1 MTEHQVFNYDTKALS
16 SDALGGK
23 LTDHNHDVL
32 IMAPLLLQ
40 GSGKSIAPFNAAPR
54 CFLQSSRFTKGAF
67 IMLSANPGFT
77 TEPDQHE
84 IKQITVWGG
93 LYGVLI
99 VSRLKTGHRMASKAS
114 EEVGETQTPFLKAHV
129 AEIEEL
135 IIRERP
141 HFFEHPQDQVR
152 GRKGFEQHR
161 EEAVEKWEAKER
173 NEEDVALSMIFA
185 SVFSLYCQGDAM
197 SDMIAKTQ
205 KQGEAYGDPV
215 LGYWVQG
222 VTWAGNVM
230 SSPELQT
237 KGKAREEQPA
247 DIASEKPLNDSGV
260 MMLDSLDQDIQQI
273 LADAK
278 ADDMV
283 NTDQESN
290 KFEEYIGNAIDH
302 LETNR
307 PDDETAVWLV
317 AAKLLTRLHLAF
329 ATERFEE
336 VMSGVTDSLLD
347 RFHAYLGNVG
357 AKAHGE
363 QGENIDMG
371 PPPKPAYPGIKSRDL
386 EWNIG
391 ELVPLAEK
399 GAKDTKFFYGPHAL
413 WAHIQLPNGDV
424 VPKHNGK
431 SSMGTSIKFRI
442 YGGTQVPQIQV
453 IQQFEAKANRGNAKP
468 YSEAKLVFSLG
479 PAKGSQD
486 DQITNFT
493 VAADDSM
500 IVEDNRDI
508 ESDASRLHVSFDTRG
523 GKGFG
528 LDRDDPIFDD
538 ETKQVLTYLRSLQ
551 YLHMNPS
558 PGTSSQEPVVTRVK
572 FQVEFSK
579 KHNKIRERV
588 LENLSVFTTPMRMT
602 WPGYKHNSGRL
613 NIQYAQMFD
622 RKQIKDRWAVEDVG
636 TITIKRLDGTPIKP
650 WTPSSWNT
658 TSFDDTEAKD
668 AEPKQVEPVMKPI
681 IYDEIPQIAALP
693 AFLDVD
699 EGATILGYGLMNEHR
714 LSQINCENLKKAAS
728 KVAFDVIGQGKEAMT
743 LAHLSMKA
751 LADSETQPRLAEH
764 QYLSI
769 KFNAEGEERE
779 QTVTA
784 FSIPNSFCQPR
795 GQIMLL
801 VVAKPP
807 AYFQEHGIDSS
818 NKSANWVEC
827 TIDVPSD
834 EDNVKREISALE
846 ELVRHPDAQG
856 FREAFLNQNPS
867 TVQVA
872 NTFEYLDIDFVEET
886 KKAIILQYNLNGGQ
900 KCAFDQIFSTR
911 NCLAICQGFPGCGK
925 TYLLVVIA
933 EFLVSLD
940 KDIHVLFVTPTHKSL
955 DRLVDMCLSHWPNS
969 ASKAVREIQI
979 MRGQRPMHEKIR
991 KTRKQID
998 GEGQEETVIEN
1009 VITEKSD
1016 HDILKNIRDESRKG
1030 PKHKNITLQ
1039 ARVDQRLQTSLQ
1051 TKETFMRRWSDDD
1064 EADTFL
1070 YDANSTSTK
1079 VSRKAAREPLV
1090 DMFEQLRNFKAK
1102 LDLEPLHQWDPKD
1115 KKHFAKADN
1124 FCKANEVSKTRVLAC
1139 TSSAL
1144 GGPLFKTHFASDP
1157 KAKIVTLMDEQSMQ
1171 TEPQM
1176 WMVVRLKHL
1185 HKIILMYL
1193 SGDQRQLR
1201 PTIISTSGTPE
1212 FNEFRAQLRLSFF
1225 RRAIDSGFHYEQLTE
1240 KFRGH

>member
-1 MTEHQVFNYDTKALS
+1 
-16 SDALGGK
+16 
-23 LTDHNHDVL
+23 
-32 IMAPLLLQ
+32 
-40 GSGKSIAPFNAAPR
+40 
-54 CFLQSSRFTKGAF
+54 
-67 IMLSANPGFT
+67 
-77 TEPDQHE
+77 
-84 IKQITVWGG
+84 
-93 LYGVLI
+93 
-99 VSRLKTGHRMASKAS
+99 MASKAS
-114 EEVGETQTPFLKAHV
+114 QDVSETQIPFLKAHV
-129 AEIEEL
+129 AEIDEL
-135 IIRERP
+135 ITRERP
-141 HFFEHPQDQVR
+141 HFVEHPQDQVR
-152 GRKGFEQHR
+152 GREGFEQHR
-161 EEAVEKWEAKER
+161 KEAVEKWEAKER

-205 KQGEAYGDPV
+205 KQIEAYGDSV
-215 LGYWVQG
+215 MGYWVQG
-222 VTWAGNVM
+222 VTWGGKVM

-237 KGKAREEQPA
+237 KGKAREEQPE

-273 LADAK
+273 LADAEV
-278 ADDMV
+278 DDTV
-283 NTDQESN
+283 NIDQESK

-307 PDDETAVWLV
+307 SDDETAVWLV

-347 RFHAYLGNVG
+347 RFHAYRSNVG
-357 AKAHGE
+357 AKARRE
-363 QGENIDMG
+363 QGERIDMG
-371 PPPKPAYPGIKSRDL
+371 PGPKPAYPGIKSRDL
-386 EWNIG
+386 EVRQLDIIHFFACSTDILTIVEHWR

-399 GAKDTKFFYGPHAL
+399 GAKDTKFFYGPYAL
-413 WAHIQLPNGDV
+413 WAHIQLPKGDV
-424 VPKHNGK
+424 VPKHKGK
-431 SSMGTSIKFRI
+431 NNSMGTSIKFRI
-442 YGGTQVPQIQV
+442 YGGTKVPQIQL
-453 IQQFEAKANRGNAKP
+453 IQQFEATANRGNAKP

-479 PAKGSQD
+479 PTNESQD
-486 DQITNFT
+486 NQITNLT

-500 IVEDNRDI
+500 IVDDNGDI
-508 ESDASRLHVSFDTRG
+508 KSDTSRLHVSFDTRG
-523 GKGFG
+523 GIGFG
-528 LDRDDPIFDD
+528 LDRDDPIFDNQ
-538 ETKQVLTYLRSLQ
+538 TKQILGHLRSLQ
-551 YLHMNPS
+551 YSHMNPS

-572 FQVEFSK
+572 FQVEVSK
-579 KHNKIRERV
+579 KHNNIRGRV

-613 NIQYAQMFD
+613 NIQYVQMFD
-622 RKQIKDRWAVEDVG
+622 RKQIKDRWAVEDVE
-636 TITIKRLDGTPIKP
+636 TITVKRLDGTPIKA

-658 TSFDDTEAKD
+658 TSSDDTEAKD
-668 AEPKQVEPVMKPI
+668 AGPKQVEPVMKQI
-681 IYDEIPQIAALP
+681 IYDEIPPVAALP
-693 AFLDVD
+693 SFLDVD
-699 EGATILGYGLMNEHR
+699 EGATILGYGLMNDHR
-714 LSQINCENLKKAAS
+714 LSQINCENLKKAVS
-728 KVAFDVIGQGKEAMT
+728 KVAFDIIGQGKEAIT

-751 LADSETQPRLAEH
+751 LADSEIQPRLAEH

-769 KFNAEGEERE
+769 KFNAEGEERM

-784 FSIPNSFCQPR
+784 FSIPNSFCQQR

-801 VVAKPP
+801 VVGKPP
-807 AYFQEHGIDSS
+807 AYFQEHSIDSS
-818 NKSANWVEC
+818 NKSTNWVEC
-827 TIDVPSD
+827 TIDMPSD
-834 EDNVKREISALE
+834 EDNVRREISALE
-846 ELVRHPDAQG
+846 ELTRHPDARG
-856 FREAFLNQNPS
+856 FRELFLNQNPR
-867 TVQVA
+867 TALVA
-872 NTFEYLDIDFVEET
+872 NPFEYPDEEFIEKT
-886 KKAIILQYNLNGGQ
+886 KKTIISQYNLNDGQ
-900 KCAFDQIFSTR
+900 KRAFDQIFCTR
-911 NCLAICQGFPGCGK
+911 NCLAICQGFKGCGK

-940 KDIHVLFVTPTHKSL
+940 KDIHILFVTPTHKSL
-955 DRLVDMCLSHWPNS
+955 DLLVDMCLSHWPNS

-979 MRGQRPMHEKIR
+979 MRGQRPKHERIK
-991 KTRKQID
+991 KTRKEID
-998 GEGQEETVIEN
+998 EEETSSEN
-1009 VITEKSD
+1009 VIIENPD
-1016 HDILKNIRDESRKG
+1016 HDVLKNIRDESRKG
-1030 PKHKNITLQ
+1030 PKHKNISLQ
-1039 ARVDQRLQTSLQ
+1039 ARVDQRLQASLQ

-1079 VSRKAAREPLV
+1079 VSRKAAKQPLV

-1157 KAKIVTLMDEQSMQ
+1157 KAKIVALMDEQSMQ

-1185 HKIILMYL
+1185 HKLILMYL
-1193 SGDQRQLR
+1193 FGDQRQLR

-1225 RRAIDSGFHYEQLTE
+1225 RLAIDSGFHYEQLTK